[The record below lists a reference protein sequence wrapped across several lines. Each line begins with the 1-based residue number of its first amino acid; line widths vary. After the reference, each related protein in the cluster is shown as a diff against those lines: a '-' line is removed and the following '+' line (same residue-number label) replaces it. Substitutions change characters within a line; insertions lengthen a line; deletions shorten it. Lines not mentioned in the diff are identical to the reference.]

1 MTFQNITNFNS
12 TSTTNSCL
20 KIGFFCTQ
28 CSFPQ
33 SPWYV
38 THWPELVVL
47 ALTAVTVLASL
58 TIPEVRYLAFKFLKR
73 ERA

>member
-1 MTFQNITNFNS
+1 MN
-12 TSTTNSCL
+12 TTTYSNQWVNVTGPFLSSGGYNP
-20 KIGFFCTQ
+20 I
-28 CSFPQ
+28 PPP
-33 SPWYV
+33 PWYV